1 MSIQVKLRRGTTSQH
16 STFTGAEG
24 EVTIDTDKD
33 VVVVHD
39 GTTVGGHPLVKA
51 SSLATVATSGDYNDL
66 INKPTAGSG
75 TVTSVALSAP
85 TGFTVSGS
93 PVTTSGTLALAFD
106 TGYSLPTTTKQGQWD
121 TAYSWGNHAS
131 AGYLGSTDIGVTVQA
146 YSSVLANTTAS
157 FTIADET
164 KLDGIQ
170 AGAEVNVNADWNA
183 VSGDAQ
189 ILNKPTL
196 ATVATTGAYS
206 DLTGKPSLATVATTG
221 AYSDLTGKPS
231 IPTKTSDLTNDSGFI
246 TGYTETDPVVGAVNG
261 LVKANGA
268 GTISAAVAGVDYL
281 APSAIGTT
289 VQAYDADLTSWAALA
304 PSSKQDTLVS
314 GTNIKSINSTS
325 LLGSGD
331 IALFAGG
338 LVKIEK
344 VSALPGSP
352 DANTLYIVV

>member
-51 SSLATVATSGDYNDL
+51 TSLATVATSGDYNDL
-66 INKPTAGSG
+66 INKPTSGSG

-93 PVTTSGTLALAFD
+93 PVTTTGTLGLAFD
-106 TGYSLPTTTKQGQWD
+106 TGYSLPTTSKQGQWD

-131 AGYLGSTDIGVTVQA
+131 AGYLDSADIGVTVQG
-146 YSSVLANTTAS
+146 YSAVLANTTAS
-157 FTIADET
+157 FTTADET

-183 VSGDAQ
+183 TSGDAQ

-206 DLTGKPSLATVATTG
+206 DLTGKPTI
-221 AYSDLTGKPS
+221 PS
-231 IPTKTSDLTNDSGFI
+231 KTSDLTNDSGFI
-246 TGYTETDPVVGAVNG
+246 TGYTETDPVVGAISG
-261 LVKANGA
+261 LVKANGT
-268 GTISAAVAGVDYL
+268 GTISAAVAGTDYL

-289 VQAYDADLTSWAALA
+289 VQAYDADLTAWASVSTSA
-304 PSSKQDTLVS
+304 KQDTLVS

-331 IALFAGG
+331 LALFGGG
-338 LVKIEK
+338 LTKIEK
-344 VSALPGSP
+344 VSSLPGSP